1 MLPVMEKQF
10 EELDYRRT
18 DRGELILRRRKLP
31 MLQDQVVYEVIL
43 NGEFLMSSLF
53 HAAEDALA
61 HLALAALEA
70 SREAGSYKLVVGGL
84 GLGYTAAAALEHEA
98 VEEVRV
104 IEIFPELIGWHR
116 EGLVPLGAQL
126 SGDVRCRL
134 VEGDFFGMSAGAGFG
149 ADDPGRRFDG
159 ILLDIDHTPQHWLH
173 PEHAAFY
180 SEVGLR
186 RMQAHLR
193 PGGVFAMW
201 ADREPDDAFVARMG
215 EVFNEARAELVR
227 FDNPL
232 TGGEACGTVY
242 LARMP

>member
-1 MLPVMEKQF
+1 MEKQF
-10 EELDYRRT
+10 EELDYRQT

-61 HLALAALEA
+61 HLAVAALE
-70 SREAGSYKLVVGGL
+70 EDGEGSPLKLVVGGL
-84 GLGYTAAAALEHEA
+84 GLGYTATAALEHET
-98 VEEVRV
+98 VGEVRV
-104 IEIFPELIGWHR
+104 IDIFPELIGWHR
-116 EGLVPLGAQL
+116 DGLVPLGAQL
-126 SGDVRCRL
+126 SGDSRCRL
-134 VEGDFFGMSAGAGFG
+134 IEADFFGMSAGGGF
-149 ADDPGRRFDG
+149 DVDHPGRCFDG

-180 SEVGLR
+180 SEAGLR
-186 RMQAHLR
+186 RIQVHLR

-201 ADREPDDAFVARMG
+201 ADREPDDAFVARLG
-215 EVFNEARAELVR
+215 EVFNEAGAELVR